1 MTFNYRVV
9 KEDGD
14 LRIYDVYYNE
24 QDEPIAIH
32 TVPAYVYG
40 QTVEDLRAQL
50 HLMLEALDV
59 PVLDMRS
66 IGCKP

>member
-1 MTFNYRVV
+1 MTYNYRVV

-24 QDEPIAIH
+24 QGEPIATH
-32 TVPAYVYG
+32 TAPTYVYG
-40 QTVEDLRAQL
+40 ETVEDLRVQL
-50 HLMLEALDV
+50 QLMLEALDK

-66 IGCKP
+66 IGSTP